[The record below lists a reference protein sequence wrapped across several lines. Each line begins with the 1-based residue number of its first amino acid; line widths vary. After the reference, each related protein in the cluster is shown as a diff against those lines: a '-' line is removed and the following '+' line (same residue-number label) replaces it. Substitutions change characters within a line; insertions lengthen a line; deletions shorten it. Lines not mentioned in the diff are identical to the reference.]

1 MIPVAGTRK
10 LEVGAEIATFANLNL
25 PAGWN
30 TGEILAFIVLYS
42 HKVMYHAGSSCARF
56 RVTNSHSQ
64 PTFLLHSD
72 YCSSILPT
80 HPHGLPPYIC
90 VFIIII
96 TPPIPAAGMG
106 PSLMPQMP
114 SYLRRLGLEP

>member
-25 PAGWN
+25 
-30 TGEILAFIVLYS
+30 
-42 HKVMYHAGSSCARF
+42 
-56 RVTNSHSQ
+56 
-64 PTFLLHSD
+64 HSD

-80 HPHGLPPYIC
+80 HPHGPPPYIC

-114 SYLRRLGLEP
+114 SYLRRLGLEPVLLVEVTAVDRSAVLVTASH